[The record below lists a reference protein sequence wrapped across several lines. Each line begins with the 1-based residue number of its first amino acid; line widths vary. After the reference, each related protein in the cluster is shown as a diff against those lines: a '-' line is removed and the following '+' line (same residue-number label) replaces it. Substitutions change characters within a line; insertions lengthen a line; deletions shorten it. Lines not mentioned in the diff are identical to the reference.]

1 MKAGGPAPHVT
12 GISPNEGTPGTKLTI
27 RGENLGQTANDLT
40 HVFINQIDVGPT
52 AQWFSPSRI
61 TAITPLGEGELEIVV
76 VTNNDKFGTA
86 SVSYHQS
93 AERSVGPQ
101 TSVPYWPL
109 DERRHCP
116 AIYEHGS
123 GGSSGGAPGTAPVS
137 SGDLDPSTGL
147 PMSELTRINIP
158 LSESALRSIYPA
170 PGSVQLT
177 DKDFNPMMFLLKFY
191 KNSNFNDLT
200 VTFNNFRKS
209 MRVEGLDEPVNV
221 IRTNLLLIFR
231 CLEGMDA
238 LKNKFLYEKISS
250 SGRQFELPFEASL
263 SESRNLGYELFEGVL
278 KRRDRAEATRNAIG
292 VMQRY
297 QFLFNL
303 PHAIR
308 SNISKGDYSLVLNDY
323 LRAKSLFAFSD
334 VEVLRRVYGDVENV
348 VSNFRILLKNQL
360 TTMPIDCEEAKRK
373 INYLLQLEVTFDP
386 TWLCLLRFK
395 EWLLEQLRLY
405 QHSYRQATGATT
417 ADADAGNTK
426 DASAFSLGVQSVA
439 SNRTPPMPSVKWLED
454 TITTDEPPMLVLV
467 KSICQLLT
475 QHVVQFWRLG
485 TVYAS
490 GQFKKFNLTDE
501 ASAVNDVSAD
511 TDPSNPST
519 PINPKAAWL
528 QINMELIHI
537 MSNTM
542 RDELLKTVG
551 TWNKDVASTEGLS
564 ECIQQFRRCCN
575 VLPLAE
581 LPAEIGEIFSRL
593 AHDLRRHAVRH
604 IFRRAQTV
612 IESLHL
618 KEAWDTDVSDRD
630 GGITKLPGLYEEA
643 MTEALSRCLE
653 YVKPQSS
660 VEKPLFDS
668 AEFLERFPDWCG
680 DAMVAFLS
688 TLRRLADQI
697 ESTIPQ
703 LKAEDDMDAWWN
715 TDIMGARQSS
725 QSPIFSQARGL
736 LYVLNNARWVRRYAN
751 QRLLTSYK
759 TAGYVSHQRL
769 EGRLNEAWLKG
780 IDELVTRYVALR
792 SSWLCAPIKPFFTEL
807 MARSASCTRDNFPV
821 TGVHVTFR
829 TTIGNLS
836 HVYSEL
842 VLILGIEGL
851 ENKRRDSST
860 KNGNTGPGEELG
872 VREILTRVV
881 TMLVK
886 RIHVCFAEVK
896 LGSLSYSARLQL
908 VLDFKAV
915 SSLLPNSI
923 FTSETKQRLVDLCRL
938 GANIDLKMEENEF
951 LDNTLQQEKARMRLL
966 IDSFRIFEPATGSVI
981 MIRG

>member
-158 LSESALRSIYPA
+158 LSDSALRSIYPA

-238 LKNKFLYEKISS
+238 LKNKFLYEKVSS

-405 QHSYRQATGATT
+405 QHSYRQATGAST
-417 ADADAGNTK
+417 ADPDAGNSK
-426 DASAFSLGVQSVA
+426 DASAFSLGVPSMT
-439 SNRTPPMPSVKWLED
+439 SNRTSMPSVKWMED
-454 TITTDEPPMLVLV
+454 TITTDESPMLVLV

-485 TVYAS
+485 TAYAS

-501 ASAVNDVSAD
+501 ASAVDDISAE
-511 TDPSNPST
+511 TDPSHPAT

-551 TWNKDVASTEGLS
+551 TWNKDIASTEGLS
-564 ECIQQFRRCCN
+564 ECIQHFRRCCN

-604 IFRRAQTV
+604 IFRRAQTGESFHLTQWSSVSILPNRRQSHGGLYSVGVTKRYV

-618 KEAWDTDVSDRD
+618 KEVWDTDVSDRD
-630 GGITKLPGLYEEA
+630 GGITKLLFFTFFIDGVSPGLYEEA

-660 VEKPLFDS
+660 VEKP
-668 AEFLERFPDWCG
+668 
-680 DAMVAFLS
+680 V
-688 TLRRLADQI
+688 
-697 ESTIPQ
+697 
-703 LKAEDDMDAWWN
+703 
-715 TDIMGARQSS
+715 
-725 QSPIFSQARGL
+725 RGL

-769 EGRLNEAWLKG
+769 EGQLNEAWLKG

-821 TGVHVTFR
+821 T
-829 TTIGNLS
+829 
-836 HVYSEL
+836 
-842 VLILGIEGL
+842 
-851 ENKRRDSST
+851 
-860 KNGNTGPGEELG
+860 
-872 VREILTRVV
+872 
-881 TMLVK
+881 
-886 RIHVCFAEVK
+886 
-896 LGSLSYSARLQL
+896 ARLQL

-923 FTSETKQRLVDLCRL
+923 FTSETKQRLTDLCRL

-951 LDNTLQQEKARMRLL
+951 LDNTLQQEKSRMRLL
-966 IDSFRIFEPATGSVI
+966 IDSFRIFEPTTGSVI
-981 MIRG
+981 VIRG